1 MSGLIQYLD
10 IWDDNTSCKQFPA
23 KRSDFV
29 VDKLQIYEHYW
40 DLSQNTQTIGTNL
53 KNPWLRMQ
61 EYGSSNVYFTGDS
74 NGEQTYASN
83 LGWLMLNSNT
93 WVFSED
99 IDFNDSH
106 QISIQFEVFPLTP
119 TFSFEVYP
127 FESDYSSKTNRMVFT
142 FTETQTI
149 VSNPT
154 LAAAGVVLQAQKWNQ
169 VIKVNLLLL

>member
-1 MSGLIQYLD
+1 
-10 IWDDNTSCKQFPA
+10 
-23 KRSDFV
+23 
-29 VDKLQIYEHYW
+29 
-40 DLSQNTQTIGTNL
+40 
-53 KNPWLRMQ
+53 MQ
-61 EYGSSNVYFTGDS
+61 EYGSSNVYFTSDS

-83 LGWLMLNSNT
+83 LGWLMLNLNT

-127 FESDYSSKTNRMVFT
+127 FESDYSSKTNRMMFT

-154 LAAAGVVLQAQKWNQ
+154 LTAAGVVLQAQKWNQ
-169 VIKVNLLLL
+169 VIKVNL